1 MSKIIIN
8 KALLPAGFS
17 DKLYPKSQKQF
28 VIVEKI
34 LEFFSNY
41 SYLRVSPPLVEFEE
55 TLLSE
60 GPGSVLKENTF
71 RIMDPVTQKMMALR
85 SDMTTQIAR
94 ISSTRML
101 HYPRPLRLSYSGDV
115 LRVKSNTLN
124 MNRQITQVGAE
135 IIGKISDEL
144 EAEIILIG
152 LKTLNSLKIKN
163 LSIDLNFP
171 NLRNKL
177 LNKCPKNLMPRI
189 TQAIERKDLIFLKKS
204 NFPNKLDILNLMENF
219 GYFEN
224 RKAYLSKLTKN
235 NQKNKSIIHLVK
247 IAEKIKNI
255 FLDINIIIDPLES
268 NPFNYHDS
276 MTFTVF
282 SKTIRGGI
290 AKGGTYKTIT
300 GEKATGIS
308 IYTELINNTSNL
320 VEKKYIVL
328 INSMDFKQAEKY
340 ISKGFQVIFSEK
352 LNENNYNKIAK
363 NVNCNYVLINNK
375 LIKIK

>member
-171 NLRNKL
+171 KLRNKL
-177 LNKCPKNLMPRI
+177 LNKCPKYLLPKV
-189 TQAIERKDLIFLKKS
+189 TQAIERKDLIFLKKN
-204 NFPNKLDILNLMENF
+204 NFPNKIDILNLMESF
-219 GYFEN
+219 GYFDS
-224 RKAYLSKLTKN
+224 RSSYLKKLTKT
-235 NQKNKSIIHLVK
+235 NQNNKSIIHLIK
-247 IAEKIKNI
+247 IAEKIKKN
-255 FLDINIIIDPLES
+255 FVDINIIIDPLES
-268 NPFNYHDS
+268 NPFNYHDG

-282 SKTIRGGI
+282 SKAIRGGI
-290 AKGGTYKTIT
+290 AKGGTYKTIA
-300 GEKATGIS
+300 GEKATGVS
-308 IYTELINNTSNL
+308 IYTELIKNTPELLLKKNHL
-320 VEKKYIVL
+320 V
-328 INSMDFKQAEKY
+328 INSIDFNDAEKY
-340 ISKGFQVIFSEK
+340 ISKGFQIVFSEE

-363 NVNCNYVLINNK
+363 KMNCNYVLINKN
-375 LIKIK
+375 LIKIE

>member
-1 MSKIIIN
+1 MSIINRN

-28 VIVEKI
+28 IIVERI
-34 LEFFSNY
+34 LDFFSNY
-41 SYLRVSPPLVEFEE
+41 SYLRVSPPLLEFEE

-71 RIMDPVTQKMMALR
+71 RIMDPITQKMMALR
-85 SDMTTQIAR
+85 SDMTTQISR

-115 LRVKSNTLN
+115 LRVKSTTLN
-124 MNRQITQVGAE
+124 MDRQITQVGAE
-135 IIGKISDEL
+135 IIGKISDAL
-144 EAEIILIG
+144 ESEIILIG

-171 NLRNKL
+171 KLRSKL
-177 LNKCPKNLMPRI
+177 LNKCPNHLLPKV
-189 TQAIERKDLIFLKKS
+189 TQAIERKDIIFLKKN

-219 GYFEN
+219 GYFES
-224 RKAYLSKLTKN
+224 RSSYLKKLTKN

-268 NPFNYHDS
+268 NPFNYHDG

-282 SKTIRGGI
+282 SKAIKGGI

-308 IYTELINNTSNL
+308 IYTELINNTPNL
-320 VEKKYIVL
+320 VEKKNIIVM
-328 INSMDFKQAEKY
+328 NSKDFKEAEKH

-352 LNENNYNKIAK
+352 LNENNYKKIAK
-363 NVNCNYVLINNK
+363 IMNCNYVLINNN